1 MFTREIVS
9 EDLIESE
16 RFSHRC
22 QCLPAT
28 IKFSTSLVTK
38 SMCTTSQCAQKQKVK
53 N

>member
-9 EDLIESE
+9 EGVEAE

-28 IKFSTSLVTK
+28 IKFATSLVT
-38 SMCTTSQCAQKQKVK
+38 MCTKTKSEKLSSL
-53 N
+53 